1 MNNNIFFGQDGSMY
15 QQFQQMMQ
23 QQSVDYYS
31 KLEKELQSM
40 SDMEVQE
47 LANFKPYV
55 ESNNALSVFIQAA
68 LVNLVRKDING
79 QPEIIQK
86 VIDSIKLFKENKSK
100 ERLDFEDYIKNYSD
114 ITYKEYKQLKYEK
127 G

>member
-1 MNNNIFFGQDGSMY
+1 MNNNIFLGQDGSMY

>member
-1 MNNNIFFGQDGSMY
+1 MNNNIFLGQDGSMY
-15 QQFQQMMQ
+15 QQFQQMIQ
-23 QQSVDYYS
+23 QQSVDHYS

-40 SDMEVQE
+40 SDVEVQE
-47 LANFKPYV
+47 LANFRPYV
-55 ESNNALSVFIQAA
+55 ESNNALSVLIQAA

-79 QPEIIQK
+79 QPEVIQK
-86 VIDSIKLFKENKSK
+86 VIDSIKLFKENKNK